1 MLLTPFALFGAALLM
16 QPAAAAPAPADPA
29 YIEGQRRALAGL
41 TAAEGWR
48 STPSGLRYRVLKGKG
63 TGQKPKAT
71 DRVMVHYVGR
81 FSDGNTFDSS
91 VARGE
96 AAVFPLN
103 RVIKG
108 WTEGLQLMSVGERY
122 EFAIPADLAYGTG
135 RGPIPN
141 GAALF
146 FKVELIAINPPETP

>member
-1 MLLTPFALFGAALLM
+1 MLLTLAALLM
-16 QPAAAAPAPADPA
+16 QPAAAPPAPADPA
-29 YIEGQRRALAGL
+29 YIASQRQALDAL
-41 TAAEGWR
+41 SASEGWKT
-48 STPSGLRYRVLKGKG
+48 TPSGLKYRVLIGNG
-63 TGQKPKAT
+63 TGERPKAT

-81 FSDGNTFDSS
+81 FSNGETFDSS
-91 VARGE
+91 VSRGE

-108 WTEGLQLMSVGERY
+108 WTEGVQLMSVGERF

-146 FKVELIAINPPETP
+146 FKVELIDINPPEAS